1 MWISNGIM
9 LDRINLDVSIIELL
23 LKYNTSA
30 SVFFLL
36 FYILNVVVYVSSVKH
51 IFKQLWL
58 LNEIL
63 E

>member
-9 LDRINLDVSIIELL
+9 LDRINLDVSIIELR